1 MLSGFL
7 HFSRNITAWD
17 SLLKH
22 FCFLWNSLSLN
33 IRFFTNDVST
43 CVLPG
48 QLAETIFHPRKTPS
62 LTRNSDQKEKRHRH
76 ENTNAKRTTSILRPG
91 NRLHEVRRV
100 AVGQYGPVHCPSFR
114 PSSRS
119 FTWLFLPVRGHNERF
134 LASPIVPFRS
144 MSFVPTI
151 RPLDPRRPL
160 LHAQVT
166 RNLFLGSLLG
176 NVSNVIYKSQTKRVH
191 WSQIIVCV
199 FFAASSIKIFFSI
212 FTREFFI
219 RIFTRRV
226 YRAVKIDTDVYIYTH
241 TYIHTIHAC
250 TYMRITFPVKDSGC
264 VSVCGR

>member
-1 MLSGFL
+1 MELLIFKYKIFYKRCEHVCSPRTTRWNN
-7 HFSRNITAWD
+7 FSSA
-17 SLLKH
+17 K
-22 FCFLWNSLSLN
+22 NS
-33 IRFFTNDVST
+33 
-43 CVLPG
+43 
-48 QLAETIFHPRKTPS
+48 E
-62 LTRNSDQKEKRHRH
+62 SDQELGSERKKWHRH

-134 LASPIVPFRS
+134 LASPIVPFCS

-151 RPLDPRRPL
+151 RSLDPRRPL

-199 FFAASSIKIFFSI
+199 FFAASSIKIFFR
-212 FTREFFI
+212 FLRENFLYEFLRGECI
-219 RIFTRRV
+219 KRLKSTQM
-226 YRAVKIDTDVYIYTH
+226 YIYTH
-241 TYIHTIHAC
+241 THIYTIHAC
-250 TYMRITFPVKDSGC
+250 TYMRIHSRSKILGMYVC
-264 VSVCGR
+264 VAR